1 MTFSGGFLGNV
12 FLFFLEPSFGE
23 RPCVAGMPQ
32 ACVLKSEVKGDNK
45 LLVVVVVARGIQEK
59 QVHRMDRKSSYS
71 SPTHTP

>member
-1 MTFSGGFLGNV
+1 MLFFTEVMTFSGRFLGNV

-45 LLVVVVVARGIQEK
+45 LLVVVVVARGDSGK
-59 QVHRMDRKSSYS
+59 T
-71 SPTHTP
+71 SPQNGQKVKL